1 MAELIIEEKKCI
13 GCGLCIKSCSYN
25 ALNLI
30 NKKAVVN
37 DNCVFCG
44 ACIKACPVDAIY
56 IKKDKIEYKD
66 LSKYKDIWIFIE
78 QEDEEILP
86 VSYELLSKG
95 RELAIEKKCNVNAIV
110 LGSNLKKVFN
120 EIFEYGANKIY
131 YYESKDFDKKLEETY
146 IEYLDYISKT
156 YNPEIFLF
164 GATGFGRSLAPKL
177 AAKLNTGL
185 TADCTVL
192 SIDKDGLLNQ
202 TRPAFGGNLMA
213 TIICPNHRPQ
223 MATVR
228 PGIMKASKIG
238 DKNKNREVIRITEIK
253 LNNMKT
259 ELIEKKIVE
268 KAKSISDAN
277 IIVSVGRGIG
287 SQKNI
292 EIAKEF
298 AEFLGAELGVSRPL
312 VDIGWANY
320 DRQIGQTGSAV
331 SPNLLITLGISG
343 AIQHLAGISGAETI
357 ISVNTDPEAPI
368 FSVADYKVVDD
379 CVEFSKKIIKKMKDS
394 NWR

>member
-120 EIFEYGANKIY
+120 EIFEYGASKIY

-277 IIVSVGRGIG
+277 VIVAVGRGIG

-379 CVEFSKKIIKKMKDS
+379 CVEFSKKMIKKLKS
-394 NWR
+394 N